1 MTRIL
6 VLLGSLE
13 LVLLMALGWWLGP
26 GLDDVV
32 LPGVYVWDVPLGRL
46 TPAQAE
52 QRLVTELPLDRSQI
66 VLLGPDGQRW
76 SFTPADLGVSLD
88 VARTLARAQA
98 VGRSSK
104 GLQGLVARVSL
115 MHEGVRLAPVL
126 LWDPET
132 AQRALQVVAD
142 TIEEPSVNARVTVE
156 DGHAVLQ
163 PGQPGRSMVVTQTL
177 ELLHPH
183 LVALE
188 PAKISVPVVEIAPR
202 VGNDQAQQAL
212 TMAQM
217 MLAAPME
224 LLLPDPREG
233 DPGPWVISPEMLA
246 DMLNVHIGEDDV
258 SVSLREDA
266 LAAYLS
272 PLATT
277 LYREPVDASF
287 TFDVQT
293 LELVITSPSQP
304 GREVD
309 VPATVTRINTMI
321 QSGQHRIPLVVHEIP
336 PAIPD
341 TLTAADLGIREL
353 VAVGESYFTGSSSA
367 RDKNIRLGASRFDG
381 VLVRPGEVFSF
392 NEHLGEVTVEAGY
405 DESYVIIGDRTVPGV
420 GGGICQVATTAFRAA
435 FYGGYPIIER
445 WPHAYRVGYY
455 ELGGFGP
462 GFDATVYSPYVDFRF
477 KNDTPYHIL
486 IHTEVDTAR
495 ARLRFLFYSTSD
507 GRTVEQIGPEWGDP
521 IAPGPPVYEYDPA
534 LPAGTVV
541 KVESAHDGLRAT
553 LGRIVRDAEG
563 NVLYRDEFVSNFVPW
578 PARYK
583 FGPGFVPP
591 EGVEVT
597 GLPEEE
603 GGN

>member
-13 LVLLMALGWWLGP
+13 LILLMGLGVWLGP
-26 GLDDVV
+26 GLNDVI
-32 LPGVYVWDVPLGRL
+32 LPGVYVWDVSVGGL

-52 QRLVTELPLDRSQI
+52 QRLMAELPLNRPQV

-76 SFTPADLGVSLD
+76 DFTPADLGMSLD
-88 VARTLARAQA
+88 VAQTLARAEA
-98 VGRSSK
+98 VGRNSK
-104 GLQGLVARVSL
+104 GLEGMMDRVRL
-115 MHEGVRLAPVL
+115 MRQGVRLAPVL

-132 AQRALQVVAD
+132 TQRVLWGVG
-142 TIEEPSVNARVTVE
+142 ESVGEMPVDAGISLAGGR
-156 DGHAVLQ
+156 AVLQ
-163 PGQPGRSMVVTQTL
+163 PGKVGRRMIVTQTL
-177 ELLHPH
+177 ELLVSP
-183 LVALE
+183 LTALE
-188 PAKISVPVVEIAPR
+188 PVEVSLPMAEISPR
-202 VGNDQAQQAL
+202 IGNDQAQQAL
-212 TMAQM
+212 TIAQA
-217 MLAAPME
+217 MLAAPLE
-224 LLLPDPREG
+224 LLLSDPQEG

-246 DMLNVHIGEDDV
+246 EMLDVRIDEQSV

-272 PLATT
+272 SLATV

-287 TFDVQT
+287 TLDVQT
-293 LELVITSPSQP
+293 LALEITSPSRP

-321 QSGQHRIPLVVHEIP
+321 QSGQHQIPLVVHEIP

-341 TLTAADLGIREL
+341 TITAADLGIQEL

-381 VLVRPGEVFSF
+381 VLVRPGETFSF
-392 NEHLGEVTVEAGY
+392 NEHLGEVTAEAGY

-435 FYGGYPIIER
+435 FYGGYPIVER

-477 KNDTPYHIL
+477 RNDTPYHIL
-486 IHTEVDTAR
+486 IHTEVDEVH

-521 IAPGPPVYEYDPA
+521 IPPGPPVYEYDPT

-541 KVESAHDGLRAT
+541 KVESAHDGIRAT

-563 NVLYRDEFVSNFVPW
+563 HVLYHDEFVSNFVPW

-583 FGPGFVPP
+583 FGPGYVPP
-591 EGVEVT
+591 EGVEVV
-597 GLPEEE
+597 GLPDGE
-603 GGN
+603 GD